1 MSLLIVIGLMMTLL
15 LVGSPVVFAIGLAG
29 LSYFIIEPGMWMQ
42 VGVYAQRFFMGMDSF
57 VFLCIPLFIFS
68 GEIMKRS
75 GMMMDLVRFAQ
86 IMVGRYR
93 GGMAYVN
100 VLASMLFGGVTGSG
114 LADVSALGPIE
125 IDAMKKDG
133 YDPAFAAALTAT
145 SAIQG
150 PIIPPSIPMVI
161 FASLTNASVGAL
173 FLAGAIPGVLI
184 GLGQICVIF
193 FMGKRRNFPK
203 HDVIYRFKEIL
214 DATRSAMCAL
224 MMPFIILGGI
234 LGGIFTPTEAAA
246 VAAAYSL
253 VISIIVYKQIRF
265 KDVYD
270 ALLETSKV
278 TASIYLIV
286 GFVSVIG
293 WVLAA
298 ERVPSMLTSLID
310 IYSPG
315 PYTLLFILNL
325 FFLFNGMWLSDVA
338 QLVLFAPL
346 FTPLFAAMG
355 IHPVHFGTVMVVNI
369 MISMITPPY
378 GLALYLAASLGGVS
392 LNRIVKETLPFTM
405 VSIFVLFVVSY
416 FPSIILFLPR
426 LFHFLG

>member
-1 MSLLIVIGLMMTLL
+1 MSLIIVIGLMMVLL
-15 LVGSPVVFAIGLAG
+15 LVGSPVVFAIGIAG
-29 LSYFIIEPGMWMQ
+29 LTYFIVEPGMWMQ
-42 VGVYAQRFFMGMDSF
+42 VGVYAQRFYMGMDSF

-68 GEIMKRS
+68 GEIMKQS
-75 GMMMDLVRFAQ
+75 GMMMDLVKFAQ
-86 IMVGRYR
+86 IIVGRFR

-125 IDAMKKDG
+125 IDAMEKDG

-184 GLGQICVIF
+184 GLGQMCVIF
-193 FMGKRRNFPK
+193 VLGKRRNFPK
-203 HDVIYRFKEIL
+203 HEVSYRIKDVYQ
-214 DATRSAMCAL
+214 ATKSAACAL

-234 LGGIFTPTEAAA
+234 LCGVFTPTEAAA
-246 VAAAYSL
+246 VAAGYSL
-253 VISIIVYKQIRF
+253 VISVVVYKQIRL
-265 KDVYD
+265 KELYQ
-270 ALLETSKV
+270 ALVNTSKV

-286 GFVSVIG
+286 GFVTVIG

-298 ERVPSMLTSLID
+298 ERVPTMLTELVQTH
-310 IYSPG
+310 SPG
-315 PYTLLFILNL
+315 PYLLLFMLNL

-346 FTPLFAAMG
+346 FTGIFATMG
-355 IHPVHFGTVMVVNI
+355 ISPIHFGAVMVVNV

-378 GLALYLAASLGGVS
+378 GLALYLAASLGKVS
-392 LNRIVKETLPFTM
+392 LNRIVRQTLPFTL
-405 VSIFVLFVVSY
+405 VSILVLFIVTF
-416 FPSIILFLPR
+416 FPRIILFLPR
-426 LFHFLG
+426 IFGFVD

>member
-1 MSLLIVIGLMMTLL
+1 MSLFIVIGLLMTLL
-15 LVGSPVVFAIGLAG
+15 IVGSPVVFAIGLAG
-29 LSYFIIEPGMWMQ
+29 LSYFIVEPGMWLQ
-42 VGVYAQRFFMGMDSF
+42 VGVYAQRFFLGMDSF

-75 GMMMDLVRFAQ
+75 GMMTDLVRFAQ
-86 IMVGRYR
+86 IMVGRFR

-133 YDPAFAAALTAT
+133 YTPAFAAAVTAT

-161 FASLTNASVGAL
+161 FASLTNASIGAL
-173 FLAGAIPGVLI
+173 FLAGAIPGLLI
-184 GLGQICVIF
+184 GLGQMSVIF
-193 FMGKRRNFPK
+193 IIGRKRNFPK
-203 HDVIYRFKEIL
+203 HDLSFRLKEIVV
-214 DATRSAMCAL
+214 ATRSAICAL
-224 MMPFIILGGI
+224 LMPIIILGGI
-234 LGGIFTPTEAAA
+234 LGGVFTPTEAAA

-253 VISIIVYKQIRF
+253 IISIVVYKQIRL
-265 KDVYD
+265 KDCYQ
-270 ALLETSKV
+270 ALLDTAKV

-298 ERVPSMLTSLID
+298 ERVPSMMLSLVD
-310 IYSPG
+310 AYSPT
-315 PYTLLFILNL
+315 PYLLLFLLNL

-346 FTPLFAAMG
+346 FTPVLAAMG

-378 GLALYLAASLGGVS
+378 GLALYLASTIGGVP
-392 LNRIVKETLPFTM
+392 LKDIVKETLPFTAI
-405 VSIFVLFVVSY
+405 SIFVLLFVSFLPYV
-416 FPSIILFLPR
+416 IMFLPR
-426 LFHFLG
+426 LFNFV

>member
-1 MSLLIVIGLMMTLL
+1 MTLL
-15 LVGSPVVFAIGLAG
+15 IVGSPVVFAIGLAG

-42 VGVYAQRFFMGMDSF
+42 VGVYAQRFFLGMDSF

-75 GMMMDLVRFAQ
+75 GMMADLVRFAQ
-86 IMVGRYR
+86 IVVGRFR

-133 YDPAFAAALTAT
+133 YTPAFAAAVTAT

-161 FASLTNASVGAL
+161 FASLTNASIGAL
-173 FLAGAIPGVLI
+173 FLAGAIPGLLI
-184 GLGQICVIF
+184 GLGQMSVIF
-193 FMGKRRNFPK
+193 FLGKKRNFPK
-203 HDVIYRFKEIL
+203 HEAHFRIKEIWV
-214 DATRSAMCAL
+214 ATRSAICAL
-224 MMPFIILGGI
+224 LMPIIILGGI
-234 LGGIFTPTEAAA
+234 LGGVFTPTEAAA

-253 VISIIVYKQIRF
+253 IVSIVIYKQIRF
-265 KDVYD
+265 KDCYS
-270 ALLETSKV
+270 ALLETAKV
-278 TASIYLIV
+278 SASIYLIV

-298 ERVPSMLTSLID
+298 ERVPSMMLSLVD
-310 IYSPG
+310 AHSPA
-315 PYTLLFILNL
+315 PYLLLFLLNL

-346 FTPLFAAMG
+346 FTPVLAAMG

-378 GLALYLAASLGGVS
+378 GLALYLASSIGGVP
-392 LNRIVKETLPFTM
+392 LKEIVRETLPFTAI
-405 VSIFVLFVVSY
+405 SIFVLLFVSFLPYV
-416 FPSIILFLPR
+416 IMFLPR
-426 LFHFLG
+426 LFNFA